1 MKPKLPPNRFYGI
14 GLCLLLGVLVLGI
27 VQWSF
32 LPILI
37 QNGPVGG
44 ASLEMSASH
53 SSKFAAPFK
62 FLFGDGLQLSVLRA
76 RVEVKQ
82 VTSGVSIVAE
92 VPAYRT
98 HELFLTSHH
107 LRAPPTA

>member
-1 MKPKLPPNRFYGI
+1 MNPNRLPTRWYLI
-14 GLCLLLGVLVLGI
+14 CISLLLGVLVLGI

-44 ASLEMSASH
+44 ASVEMSASH

-62 FLFGDGLQLSVLRA
+62 FLFGDGLQPCVVRA
-76 RVEVKQ
+76 RITARRVAFRIAI
-82 VTSGVSIVAE
+82 VSE
-92 VPAYRT
+92 VPVNRSD
-98 HELFLTSHH
+98 ELFLSSHQ
-107 LRAPPTA
+107 LRAPPAA

>member
-1 MKPKLPPNRFYGI
+1 MKPNCPPNRRYLI
-14 GLCLLLGVLVLGI
+14 CLTLVMGVLVLGI

-44 ASLEMSASH
+44 PSLEMSASH

-62 FLFGDGLQLSVLRA
+62 FLFSDGLQPCIVLSRITVRKITS
-76 RVEVKQ
+76 VIFI
-82 VTSGVSIVAE
+82 VTE
-92 VPAYRT
+92 DPAYRS
-98 HELFLTSHH
+98 EDLYFSSHQ

>member
-1 MKPKLPPNRFYGI
+1 MKPNCLPNRWYVI
-14 GLCLLLGVLVLGI
+14 CLSLLMAVLVLGI

-37 QNGPVGG
+37 QNGQAGG
-44 ASLEMSASH
+44 ASLEMSAGH

-62 FLFGDGLQLSVLRA
+62 FLFSDGLQPCVVLSRITVRK
-76 RVEVKQ
+76 VSSVIFI
-82 VTSGVSIVAE
+82 VTE
-92 VPAYRT
+92 DPAYRS
-98 HELFLTSHH
+98 EDLYFSSHQ

>member
-1 MKPKLPPNRFYGI
+1 MKPNCQPNRWYVI
-14 GLCLLLGVLVLGI
+14 CLSLLMAVLVLGI

-44 ASLEMSASH
+44 TSLEMLAGH

-62 FLFGDGLQLSVLRA
+62 FLFSDGLQPCVVLSGITVR
-76 RVEVKQ
+76 RI
-82 VTSGVSIVAE
+82 VTVSFIITE
-92 VPAYRT
+92 DPAYRS
-98 HELFLTSHH
+98 EDLYFSSHQ